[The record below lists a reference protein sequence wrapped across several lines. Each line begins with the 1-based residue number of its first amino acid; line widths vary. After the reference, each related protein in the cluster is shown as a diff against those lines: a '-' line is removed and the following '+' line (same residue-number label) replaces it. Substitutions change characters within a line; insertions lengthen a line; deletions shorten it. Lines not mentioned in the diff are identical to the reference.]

1 MLANFT
7 AFLIAVALVLAVLG
21 LWWPAAIFGGLALA
35 VILGV
40 WLLTEAGWLS
50 PEFGK

>member
-7 AFLIAVALVLAVLG
+7 AFLITIALVLAMLG
-21 LWWPAAIFGGLALA
+21 LWWSAAIVGGIALA
-35 VILGV
+35 IMLGV